1 MKKFTKVLILLACTL
16 FSFPSFAE
24 ELNIN
29 VATPGTLST
38 LLTDAQKQ
46 TVTKLTLTGTLN
58 DDDISFVHNLA
69 FDHLKTNDG
78 LTTNGT
84 LKDLDLS
91 DANFVA
97 MENGEKYLVTKD
109 SLLGDFSNSILKNIS
124 LPKTLVYIGSR
135 AFSDCDSLVSIN
147 IPNSVTTIGEEAFT
161 GCNSLTSINIPKGLT
176 TINYE
181 TFAGCKSLASIN
193 IPNSVTTIGKEA
205 FYECDSLVISFTA
218 SVKKT
223 GDGAFSGCKGLNLI
237 IDSDTAKFSQDVLN
251 HAYAQQC
258 KAVIQDGVICVADS
272 ALYFSYISSVTIP
285 ESVVKIGNSAFGQC
299 RKLRSVNL
307 NKVETIGSYAF
318 AGCGL
323 QSADLNNVTTIGKG
337 AFVACYL
344 TSVALNAV
352 KSVGDSAFYESSLSS
367 LELGSVLE
375 NIGEGAFEKTQIKTV
390 TFPNTLLT
398 IGKNAFH
405 ECYLTNVTIPASV
418 TSIGTMAF
426 AENKHLRNI
435 NVDADNKNYSSADG
449 VLFDKNKNELLQFP
463 CYSSLDVY
471 EIPTTVNT
479 IDEYAFC
486 KCNGLTSI
494 TIPDGVKQINDCL
507 FEECSSLATVNIPN
521 GSTYIGKYAFY
532 GCDSLKTITI
542 PNTVTYIGKYA
553 FNGCE
558 HLVSANLPTEI
569 KYLGVGAFAYTPI
582 TSINIPL
589 SLDSLKSSFYECKK
603 LKTIWNYNP
612 KPIKLSDF
620 SDTDKSTCILYVPK
634 GSLNAYTE
642 AEGWS
647 DFRKI
652 VEFDAS
658 GINDVKM
665 NKTVVSRYDL
675 NGRKLST
682 PSHGINLLKYSDGT
696 TQKVILK

>member
-1 MKKFTKVLILLACTL
+1 MKKFTKVLMLLACTL

-58 DDDISFVHNLA
+58 DDDIRLVSNLA
-69 FDHLKTNDG
+69 YNHERANDG
-78 LTTNGT
+78 LTNGT

-109 SLLGDFSNSILKNIS
+109 SLLEGFSNSILKNIS
-124 LPKTLVYIGSR
+124 LPKTLVYIGSS

-147 IPNSVTTIGEEAFT
+147 IPNSVTTIGEEAFF
-161 GCNSLTSINIPKGLT
+161 G
-176 TINYE
+176 
-181 TFAGCKSLASIN
+181 
-193 IPNSVTTIGKEA
+193 
-205 FYECDSLVISFTA
+205 CDSLVISFTA
-218 SVKKT
+218 SVKKI
-223 GDGAFSGCKGLNLI
+223 GVWAFNGCKGLNLI

-258 KAVIQDGVICVADS
+258 KAAIQDGVTCVADS
-272 ALYFSYISSVTIP
+272 ALYGSFISSVTIP
-285 ESVVKIGNSAFGQC
+285 ESVVKIGNSAFERCYLQ
-299 RKLRSVNL
+299 SVNL

-323 QSADLNNVTTIGKG
+323 QSADLNNVTTIGSG
-337 AFVACYL
+337 AFAQCPL
-344 TSVALNAV
+344 TSVTLKAV
-352 KSVGDSAFYESSLSS
+352 KSVGDSAFYDSSLSS
-367 LELGSVLE
+367 LELGSILE

-405 ECYLTNVTIPASV
+405 ECCLTNVTIPASV
-418 TSIGTMAF
+418 TSIGTKAF
-426 AENKHLRNI
+426 AENEYLRNI
-435 NVDADNKNYSSADG
+435 NVDANNRNYSSADG

-479 IDEYAFC
+479 IDEYAFS
-486 KCNGLTSI
+486 KCRGLTSI

-542 PNTVTYIGKYA
+542 PNTVTYIGKDA
-553 FNGCE
+553 FSDCK

-569 KYLGVGAFAYTPI
+569 KYLGEYAFAYTNI

-589 SLDSLKSSFYECKK
+589 GLDSLEDSFYECKK

-612 KPIKLSDF
+612 KPIKLRDF
-620 SDTDKSTCILYVPK
+620 SGTDKSTCILYVPK

-675 NGRKLST
+675 NGRKLSA